1 MDLGENFSYPITTE
15 YDKRLDDSYE
25 RGEGRR
31 GFLSLETRYKNI
43 TTILANE
50 SVASKI
56 LLLFII
62 SY

>member
-1 MDLGENFSYPITTE
+1 MTLT
-15 YDKRLDDSYE
+15 
-25 RGEGRR
+25 RGGREG

-50 SVASKI
+50 SIASKI